1 MSKAGF
7 FSLPNTIHPT
17 GLLAF
22 DTSAVAASDV
32 DLALAGFGMVMQ
44 PDVLLVE
51 DVTAGRLVEI
61 LKDFWPTP
69 LPMHLV
75 YPRDRQAVPKLT
87 TFVEF
92 MLARFGSP

>member
-1 MSKAGF
+1 
-7 FSLPNTIHPT
+7 
-17 GLLAF
+17 LAF

-32 DLALAGFGMVMQ
+32 DLALAGFGMVIQ